1 MGPKERS
8 GGSVVKR
15 VMRGNCSK
23 ERRVILSIS
32 KACCGASGA
41 KSRDRRYENV
51 REEAEDSRK
60 FDDRLDFAS
69 KD

>member
-23 ERRVILSIS
+23 ERKVILSIS
-32 KACCGASGA
+32 KAC
-41 KSRDRRYENV
+41 
-51 REEAEDSRK
+51 
-60 FDDRLDFAS
+60 FDFAFMAVS
-69 KD
+69 IEN